1 MNRIHCEREKE
12 IIDAMRC
19 ASLDGELRRHA
30 SECAICIDT
39 AAVSEFLQGN
49 RTVVSVLPAPDFLWW
64 KGQLACKQMAVERA
78 TRSITLVQR
87 ISYLCVGAVMGW
99 LLFASGYVPSFLNGL
114 SKRDIWST
122 GVLGESA
129 LLMGVAALFFALLG
143 CLYLARSEE

>member
-12 IIDAMRC
+12 IIDALRFG
-19 ASLDGELRRHA
+19 SLGGELRRHA
-30 SECAICIDT
+30 SECAICFDT

-49 RTVVSVLPAPDFLWW
+49 QPAVSALPAADFLWW

-78 TRSITLVQR
+78 TRSIALVRR
-87 ISYLCVGAVMGW
+87 ISYLCVGAVMVW
-99 LLFASGYVPSFLNGL
+99 LLFAPGYVPSFVSAL

-143 CLYLARSEE
+143 GLYLARSEE